1 MKTCTPH
8 GDKLLDVA
16 SPSRLDWPAK
26 RRLVNTIR
34 KKLVAHGMIVHPP
47 HVAPE
52 ALNPDPSMPL
62 RVLIADDYADTA
74 ESLAMLL
81 SQAGIETQVATRG
94 DEAFAHAIRWRPH
107 ICVLDIDMP
116 GCNGRD
122 VARRIRKHIWD
133 ERPFLI
139 AVTGWTSAE
148 ERRRTLAAGFD
159 YYLIKPV
166 EPARLVRIIRQA
178 PGMSLT

>member
-1 MKTCTPH
+1 MKTTTPA
-8 GDKLLDVA
+8 DNALDTT
-16 SPSRLDWPAK
+16 SPSGLEWPAK
-26 RRLVNTIR
+26 RRLAKTIR
-34 KKLVAHGMIVHPP
+34 QKLVAHGMIVHPP
-47 HVAPE
+47 HAAPE
-52 ALNPDPSMPL
+52 SLDPHPTMPL

-116 GCNGRD
+116 GCNGRE
-122 VARRIRKHIWD
+122 VARRIRKHASD

-166 EPARLVRIIRQA
+166 EPARLVRIIQQA
-178 PGMSLT
+178 PSGMALT